1 MSVLNLNRDLFQKL
15 VIEEKRTL
23 LLDFWAPWC
32 TYCRR
37 LEPAYNQASA
47 EAAAAESEVIFAKV
61 NIDEEPELA
70 DQFGIEVIPTL
81 VLFQDGQAAAGVVN
95 PPSKAAIEA
104 FLADNVKSSGQNPR
118 LSKIYDTIILGGG
131 PAGYTAALYT
141 SRAGLS
147 TLVLEQVSAG
157 GQMALTSQIDN
168 YPGFEEGID
177 GFTLG
182 QKMQAGAERF
192 GTETLLAEVRGVQ
205 LADTQV
211 EGLDEPV
218 KIIETSDGTLYGR
231 TVILATGAKARKLG
245 VEKEDE
251 LIGKGVNYCAACDGN
266 AYRGKTVMVVG
277 GGNSA
282 AADALTLSRLA
293 EKVYIVHR
301 RDTLRA
307 TKIYHKPLIEAEN
320 VEFIWDSAVAAL
332 NTGTEEG
339 SGGLHSSRLTSVT
352 VKNLKNG
359 ELRDVDCD
367 GVFVSV
373 GRQPASGLF
382 EGQLALDGS
391 GYVLADE
398 STRTSIPGV
407 FAVGDVRTKTL
418 RQVITAAA
426 DGAVAS
432 HYVEEY
438 LAERN
443 S

>member
-307 TKIYHKPLIEAEN
+307 TKIYHKPLMEAEN